1 MNARQ
6 SSAPA
11 MRGFPKLPARYAAFV
26 MPLLLSILMTAIVSL
41 VSTLRSVGPVD
52 GFLSLWLGAWGISWL
67 IGFPT
72 LLLVLPLVRRMT
84 AWLVQS
90 P

>member
-1 MNARQ
+1 MNAPQ
-6 SSAPA
+6 SSAPP

-41 VSTLRSVGPVD
+41 VSTLRSVGLVD
-52 GFLSLWLGAWGISWL
+52 GVFALWLGAWGMSWL

-72 LLLVLPLVRRMT
+72 LLLVLPLVRRIT